1 MKEELND
8 WNAGEQS
15 KMRVEDRI
23 VQHEIWL
30 SNVKKEVRKII
41 NSKTKKDDTTEIR
54 SDDLGQVQGFV

>member
-15 KMRVEDRI
+15 KMRIEDRI

-30 SNVKKEVRKII
+30 SNVKKEIKKII
-41 NSKTKKDDTTEIR
+41 DRKKIIEEDKE
-54 SDDLGQVQGFV
+54 QQGFV